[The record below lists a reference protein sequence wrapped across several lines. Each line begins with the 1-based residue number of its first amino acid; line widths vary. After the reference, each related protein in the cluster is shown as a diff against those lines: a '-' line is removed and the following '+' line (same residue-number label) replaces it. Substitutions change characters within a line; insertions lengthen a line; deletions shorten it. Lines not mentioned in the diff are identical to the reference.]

1 MTKISRRKA
10 TTLVAGAITALGCG
24 LKAPAVWGQSTMT
37 KLRVG
42 VVPVLDAGAFFIAE
56 AQGHFAKERLEIEVT
71 PTPGG
76 GPSIAALVSNQF
88 QISMSTVTTMISG
101 VAEGIDLKL
110 VTGVSGAKPYPND
123 YSAIMVRKDSGIKT
137 GKDCIGKT
145 GATHL
150 LQNLPWFCTRLWID
164 STGGDSSKV
173 SIIEVQF
180 PQQQDALLG
189 GRIDFAATNEPFM
202 SAAMQA
208 APDKLEIV
216 SGLMG
221 TMIPN
226 TIVAAFA
233 ATQDYITKNKS
244 VVEAFA
250 RAYGQG
256 ADWAQ
261 QNKNNPEM
269 IELIAKFTKL
279 PPERLR
285 SLIAWP
291 DYIRAIQ
298 PASLERI
305 AQTMQR
311 YGALKTIPDTAK
323 MIYETART

>member
-1 MTKISRRKA
+1 VTIISRRTA
-10 TTLVAGAITALGCG
+10 TKMLAGTITAIGSG
-24 LKAPAVWGQSTMT
+24 LKAPAVWAQSSMT

-42 VVPVLDAGAFFIAE
+42 LVPVLDAGAFFVAQ
-56 AQGHFAKERLEIEVT
+56 AQGHFAKERLDIDVT

-88 QISMSTVTTMISG
+88 QFAMSTVTTMISG

-110 VTGVSGAKPYPND
+110 VTGISGAQPFPHD
-123 YSAIMVRKDSGIKT
+123 YSAIIVRKDSGIKT

-145 GATHL
+145 GASHL
-150 LQNLPWFCTRLWID
+150 LQNLPWVCTRLWID

-221 TMIPN
+221 TMLPN

-233 ATQDYITKNKS
+233 ATQDYVTANKS
-244 VVEAFA
+244 VVEAFVG
-250 RAYGQG
+250 AYSQG
-256 ADWAQ
+256 AAWAQ
-261 QNKNNPEM
+261 QNKNNPEL
-269 IELIAKFTKL
+269 IELVAKFTRL

-285 SLIAWP
+285 ALIAWP
-291 DYIRAIQ
+291 DYIRAID
-298 PASLERI
+298 ASNLDRI
-305 AQTMQR
+305 ANAMQR
-311 YGALKTIPDTAK
+311 YGSLKTIPDTAK
-323 MIYETART
+323 MIYDTARA